1 MTKREKPWQAS
12 ITLCMCQPEIISL
25 DDTCLGGKDGK
36 EMIWYMSFSILQ
48 IDRSHMLWQLA
59 TETDAPIRAVAKHG
73 PKKGAFLY
81 NFNFIWTDFKEGNS
95 PMMILLH
102 IRHDHFAYSTSTH
115 IPKVFT
121 HPSSNH
127 LKTQKGVKSTRL
139 WLSFLEV
146 MNLLCSKRVLKL
158 FESCHLGRSFQKKTQ
173 KSFCDSPILQIIP
186 LPVIYN
192 QFIWS
197 NFNIYLDIIIYFWW
211 TLDRFRSMGPI
222 LGRIC
227 TSDNRA
233 LVLHIVVQLLG
244 WDLCNE

>member
-1 MTKREKPWQAS
+1 MTKREKCWQAS

-48 IDRSHMLWQLA
+48 IDSSHMLWQLA

-121 HPSSNH
+121 HPSCNH
-127 LKTQKGVKSTRL
+127 FKTQKGVKSTRL
-139 WLSFLEV
+139 WLSFLEE
-146 MNLLCSKRVLKL
+146 MNLLCSKG
-158 FESCHLGRSFQKKTQ
+158 C
-173 KSFCDSPILQIIP
+173 
-186 LPVIYN
+186 
-192 QFIWS
+192 S
-197 NFNIYLDIIIYFWW
+197 NFLKAA
-211 TLDRFRSMGPI
+211 
-222 LGRIC
+222 
-227 TSDNRA
+227 TSVEAFKKKRKNLSA
-233 LVLHIVVQLLG
+233 TPQSCKL
-244 WDLCNE
+244 